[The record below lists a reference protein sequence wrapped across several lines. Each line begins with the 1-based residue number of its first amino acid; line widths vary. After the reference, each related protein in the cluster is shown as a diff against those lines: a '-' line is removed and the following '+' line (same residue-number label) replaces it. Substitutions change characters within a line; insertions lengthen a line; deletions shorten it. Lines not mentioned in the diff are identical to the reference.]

1 MNIFRKR
8 PLCLILCIIL
18 GGFSLFLE
26 TDLYI
31 KLLLIGISAL
41 IFICNIVFPDLFK
54 SARVITAVASVAFI
68 CAILLGQLY
77 VYLSTPSSYFG
88 KTAKI
93 VGQVTDIENK
103 ATSGEVITLQ
113 VFFIENNPAD
123 CKFIIYVDREDV
135 TSVTEGSVIEFYGAI
150 NEFKTSSSVFDE
162 RSYYLS
168 RGYNGAI
175 YNITDIKVLEETTP
189 PLNIF
194 REIQRFVTD
203 RFVLATD
210 KRTGGFLAAL
220 LMGDK
225 TYLHPS
231 INLNFQL
238 IGISHILALSGM
250 HLVILCGAVKGVL
263 TRLGFN
269 KKTVVL
275 ISTLFA
281 LFYMSVTG
289 FSASVVRSAVML
301 AITNLLFLFMST
313 NDGYTTLPLS
323 VIIILLFEPYAVY
336 DLSLWLSAFA
346 TLGIMLFS
354 DMEKRRTD
362 INADDKPSL
371 PRAILLSIRESILA
385 TIFSMCAVYLLMAF
399 FFKKFSILAPIT
411 TLIYSIPINLMI
423 FMAIILL
430 FIPGLSIYNTFL
442 IWYTEIIVAS
452 AEFFSDITP
461 AIIFIDYPIV
471 QVSIILL
478 SVFYFGI
485 MIVKVENFKRVSLML
500 TALYL
505 ISSVLSFSMTRF
517 DQLRE
522 ESYFSVSTSE
532 NSFIIRSHESLDY
545 IYFGDYST
553 SSAYGS
559 YENLVVERALKVD
572 RLIIPTYSNTTDN
585 FIDAFLANN
594 KTDYL
599 YLPTPI
605 GTDECVITEYIADTV
620 SLYGTTVVFYEIDE
634 FIELGEYKYLL
645 SCRKSYHGTTSD
657 CIYTIVYKDNYYTYF
672 SDGATE
678 TLPAYA
684 RMWSSQSDY
693 FIFGSIGSKT
703 EELIGFG
710 TSSTR
715 LKGVIY
721 FDSHPLNDEAI
732 EYLKMKEV
740 PIIKIDTSYFIH

>member
-26 TDLYI
+26 IDLYF
-31 KLLLIGISAL
+31 KLILIGISAL
-41 IFICNIVFPDLFK
+41 IFICNLVFPELFK
-54 SARVITAVASVAFI
+54 SARLITAVASVAFI
-68 CAILLGQLY
+68 CAILLGHLY
-77 VYLSTPSSYFG
+77 INLTTPASYFG
-88 KTAKI
+88 KSAKI
-93 VGQVTDIENK
+93 VGQVTDIENR

-113 VFFIENNPAD
+113 VFSIENNPAD
-123 CKFIIYVDREDV
+123 YKFIIYVDSEDV
-135 TSVTEGSVIEFYGAI
+135 ATVTEGSVIEFYGVI

-175 YNITDIKVLEETTP
+175 YNITDIKVLEKTTP

-194 REIQRFVTD
+194 REIQKLVTE

-275 ISTLFA
+275 VSTLFA

-301 AITNLLFLFMST
+301 TITNLLFLFMST
-313 NDGYTTLPLS
+313 SDGYTTLPLS
-323 VIIILLFEPYAVY
+323 VIIILLFEPHAVY

-346 TLGIMLFS
+346 TLGIMVFS
-354 DMEKRRTD
+354 DMENRRKD
-362 INADDKPSL
+362 INTDEKPTL

-411 TLIYSIPINLMI
+411 TLIYSLPINLMI

-430 FIPGLSIYNTFL
+430 FIPGISIYNTFL

-452 AEFFSDITP
+452 AEFFSDITT
-461 AIIFIDYPIV
+461 AIIFIDYPLV
-471 QVSIILL
+471 QLSIILL

-485 MIVKVENFKRVSLML
+485 LIVKVENFRRFSLML
-500 TALYL
+500 TVLYL
-505 ISSVLSFSMTRF
+505 ISSFLGFGMTRF

-522 ESYFSVSTSE
+522 DSYFSVGSSE
-532 NSFIIRSHESLDY
+532 NSIIIRSGESLDY
-545 IYFGDYST
+545 IYFGDYSI
-553 SSAYGS
+553 SSAYEC
-559 YENLVVERALKVD
+559 YEGLVSDRALKVD
-572 RLIIPTYSNTTDN
+572 RLIIPTYSNTTDD

-605 GTDECVITEYIADTV
+605 GTDECVITEYIADTL
-620 SLYGTTVVFYEIDE
+620 SLYGTTLIFYEIDE

-645 SCRKSYHGTTSD
+645 SCRKPYHGTTSD

-678 TLPAYA
+678 TLPAYS

-721 FDSHPLNDEAI
+721 FDSNPLNDESI

-740 PIIKIDTSYFIH
+740 PIVKIDTSCFIH

>member
-26 TDLYI
+26 IDLYL
-31 KLLLIGISAL
+31 KLVLIGVAAL
-41 IFICNIVFPDLFK
+41 IFICNLVFPELFK
-54 SARVITAVASVAFI
+54 SARLLTAIASIAFI
-68 CAILLGQLY
+68 CAVLLGSLY
-77 VYLSTPSSYFG
+77 VSLTTPESYFG
-88 KTAKI
+88 IPARI

-103 ATSGEVITLQ
+103 ATSGEIITLETSS
-113 VFFIENNPAD
+113 IEGNLA
-123 CKFIIYVDREDV
+123 KYKVIIYVESEDV
-135 TSVTEGSVIEFYGAI
+135 TNVTEGSVIEFYGTI

-175 YNITDIKVLEETTP
+175 YNISDINVLEETEP
-189 PLNIF
+189 PLDIF
-194 REIQRFVTD
+194 KEIQKLITD

-250 HLVILCGAVKGVL
+250 HLVILCGAVKSVL

-281 LFYMSVTG
+281 LFYMAVTG

-301 AITNLLFLFMST
+301 TITNLLFLFMST
-313 NDGYTTLPLS
+313 SDGYTTLPLS
-323 VIIILLFEPYAVY
+323 VIIILLLEPYAVY

-346 TLGIMLFS
+346 TLGIMVFS
-354 DMEKRRTD
+354 DMETRRLDIKTD
-362 INADDKPSL
+362 EKPSL
-371 PRAILLSIRESILA
+371 PRAIFLSIRESILA

-430 FIPGLSIYNTFL
+430 FIPGISIYNTFL

-452 AEFFSDITP
+452 AEMFSDITP
-461 AIIFIDYPIV
+461 AIIFIDYPLV
-471 QVSIILL
+471 QISIILL
-478 SVFYFGI
+478 SVFYFG
-485 MIVKVENFKRVSLML
+485 MLIVKVENFKRVSIML
-500 TALYL
+500 TVLYL
-505 ISSVLSFSMTRF
+505 ISSVLGFGMTRL
-517 DQLRE
+517 DQIRE
-522 ESYFSVSTSE
+522 ESYFSVNGNE
-532 NSFIIRSHESLDY
+532 NSFIIRSGDSLDY
-545 IYFGDYST
+545 IYFGDYSI
-553 SSAYGS
+553 SSAYDS
-559 YENLVVERALKVD
+559 YENLVADRALKVN
-572 RLIIPTYSNTTDN
+572 RLIIPTYSSTTDD
-585 FIDAFLANN
+585 FIEAFLANN

-599 YLPTPI
+599 YLPNPI
-605 GTDECVITEYIADTV
+605 GTDECVITDYIADTV
-620 SLYGTTVVFYEIDE
+620 SLYGTTLEFYGIDE
-634 FIELGEYKYLL
+634 FVELGEYKYLL
-645 SCRKSYHGTTSD
+645 SARKPYHGTVSD

-693 FIFGSIGSKT
+693 FIFGSVGSKT

-721 FDSHPLNDEAI
+721 FDNHPLNAEAI
-732 EYLKMKEV
+732 EYLNMKEV
-740 PIIKIDTSYFIH
+740 PIVKIDTSYFIH